1 MKTEI
6 EQSLFKSSLSQV
18 PTRKPRSKLYSFL
31 FMEVSKRSLL
41 PTVIPALLW
50 CAAMGAVGFHQ
61 AQIDRQHIAYEGL
74 RAGFEG
80 QKEISYRELLQ
91 GRNVKA
97 NQNTIAR
104 INAKEACLE
113 ALGSDM
119 TIRQIEGCAVK
130 F

>member
-6 EQSLFKSSLSQV
+6 EHSLFRSSLSQV
-18 PTRKPRSKLYSFL
+18 PARKPKSKLYSFL
-31 FMEVSKRSLL
+31 FREVSKRSLL

-50 CAAMGAVGFHQ
+50 CAGMGAMGFHQ
-61 AQIDRQHIAYEGL
+61 AQIDRQHIVYESL
-74 RAGFEG
+74 RTGFEG

-113 ALGSDM
+113 ALGGDM
-119 TIRQIEGCAVK
+119 TIRQMEGCAVK